1 MKPQEAAVPG
11 VARVAQ
17 RLHRHRAAEFD
28 QRIVC
33 EFETCPLRRF
43 DADRLTCCFEQ
54 TYLSR
59 RDLDDLE
66 DIRRQRVAIA
76 CPCSCLDNE
85 VGKLEALGK
94 GARLAR
100 KNFG

>member
-85 VGKLEALGK
+85 VGKLEALEYPASLVK
-94 GARLAR
+94 GCP
-100 KNFG
+100 